1 MFPIFTSCKLG
12 NVNDMREWDLSF
24 GGIQKL
30 VSTPCLN
37 EELILGRPFLIQYI
51 DSSLL
56 LYDDIGDSLFLLLDL
71 NDNNR
76 IYRFGKKGEGSN
88 EFLQVFAF
96 CNMRSDSI
104 IGVYDAYKRD
114 LREINLCKVKRGDV
128 DFPIIP

>member
-1 MFPIFTSCKLG
+1 MFSIFTSCKLG

-37 EELILGRPFLIQYI
+37 KELILGRPFLIQYI

-71 NDNNR
+71 M
-76 IYRFGKKGEGSN
+76 ITIEYIVSGKRERVVMSSCK
-88 EFLQVFAF
+88 FLLFV
-96 CNMRSDSI
+96 I
-104 IGVYDAYKRD
+104 
-114 LREINLCKVKRGDV
+114 
-128 DFPIIP
+128 